1 MKITGVIV
9 RIHKDRAIIRTDDNR
24 LLAVKRHND
33 MMVGQ
38 IVSFDANEV
47 HKVESKKYK
56 YAASGKRIEKVQKPQ
71 DKEFFKNKQ
80 YQGIFPR

>member
-38 IVSFDANEV
+38 IVSFDATGN
-47 HKVESKKYK
+47 
-56 YAASGKRIEKVQKPQ
+56 
-71 DKEFFKNKQ
+71 
-80 YQGIFPR
+80 

>member
-1 MKITGVIV
+1 
-9 RIHKDRAIIRTDDNR
+9 
-24 LLAVKRHND
+24 

-56 YAASGKRIEKVQKPQ
+56 YAASGKRIEKVQKT
-71 DKEFFKNKQ
+71 
-80 YQGIFPR
+80 PR